1 VDNQPRGAPGI
12 DDLERLRAILKLAQA
27 RFHQA
32 LFSARSCSPLVDG
45 IAVGEQPAI
54 RLARLVDPV
63 IDALPG
69 NLNIG
74 AGRDHGWA
82 SPVMEAFEGRDR
94 GDPILQG
101 LCEFLKREGRED
113 DPFLL
118 ALTPFEDQLDEAVTS
133 ALDGVL
139 EQRDG
144 DSGALLSWY
153 GEYLLRL
160 YATAHGIPAHAAA
173 FERWTEA
180 WDTAFRNPNL
190 TGPLSE
196 ELEALLRPG
205 YQADSRGRLFL
216 PVFDSRTVPLVDEAP
231 EPTLVCSPPHSPFRW
246 RTDGDFLFLVLTLD
260 TLDDQ
265 RSIDLDFD
273 FPMLREAMACKD
285 GFPGLTEGSH
295 RAAPRL
301 ERFRSAMLQ
310 SNDSELF
317 LIGSA
322 SIEGLVGPG

>member
-1 VDNQPRGAPGI
+1 
-12 DDLERLRAILKLAQA
+12 
-27 RFHQA
+27 
-32 LFSARSCSPLVDG
+32 
-45 IAVGEQPAI
+45 
-54 RLARLVDPV
+54 
-63 IDALPG
+63 
-69 NLNIG
+69 
-74 AGRDHGWA
+74 
-82 SPVMEAFEGRDR
+82 M
-94 GDPILQG
+94 
-101 LCEFLKREGRED
+101 
-113 DPFLL
+113 
-118 ALTPFEDQLDEAVTS
+118 DEAVTS

-180 WDTAFRNPNL
+180 WDAAFRKPRSA
-190 TGPLSE
+190 GPLSE

-205 YQADSRGRLFL
+205 YQNDAQGRLFL
-216 PVFDSRTVPLVDEAP
+216 PVFNSRTVPVVDEVP
-231 EPTLVCSPPHSPFRW
+231 EPTLVRTPPHSPFRW

-260 TLDDQ
+260 TLEDQ

-273 FPMLREAMACKD
+273 FPMLREAMSCKD

-310 SNDSELF
+310 SVDSELL

-322 SIEGLVGPG
+322 SIEGLGPR